1 MSHIARLF
9 VDVPLQEGAEIVLPE
24 AQSKYLVRVMRM
36 SDGAVVRAFNGFD
49 GEWQCELRV
58 QGKTAA
64 LMPTAQTRAQMTA
77 PDLSLLFA
85 PIKKA
90 RTDFVIEKATELG
103 VRSIRP
109 VITEYTQT
117 HRVRTDR
124 MRALAIEAA
133 EQTERMDVPAIA
145 DAESLTNLLNR
156 WNPSIPLIYCDEG
169 ASAALLSQYRE
180 QLIDSPAGVLV
191 GPEGGFSPNER
202 NLLRQLAFVLPITL
216 GPRILRAETAVV
228 SALTLWQSQVG
239 DWQKAPYL
247 PQT

>member
-9 VDVPLQEGAEIVLPE
+9 VDVPLLEGAEIVLPE
-24 AQSKYLVRVMRM
+24 AQSKYLIRVMRM
-36 SDGAVVRAFNGFD
+36 PDGAAVRAFNGAD
-49 GEWQCELRV
+49 GEWRCELRV
-58 QGKTAA
+58 QGKSAA
-64 LMPTAQTRAQMTA
+64 LLPKAQTREHVSV
-77 PDLSLLFA
+77 PDLSLVFA

-90 RTDFVIEKATELG
+90 RTDFIIEKATELG
-103 VRSIRP
+103 VRTIRP

-133 EQTERMDVPAIA
+133 EQTERLGLPDITDVETLP
-145 DAESLTNLLNR
+145 NLLNA
-156 WNPSIPLIYCDEG
+156 WDPNIPLIYCDEE
-169 ASAALLSQYRE
+169 ASALPLSQYQE
-180 QLIDSPAGVLV
+180 QLINSPAGVLV

-202 NLLRQLAFVLPITL
+202 KMLRELAFVLPISL

-239 DWQKAPYL
+239 DWHKAPYL